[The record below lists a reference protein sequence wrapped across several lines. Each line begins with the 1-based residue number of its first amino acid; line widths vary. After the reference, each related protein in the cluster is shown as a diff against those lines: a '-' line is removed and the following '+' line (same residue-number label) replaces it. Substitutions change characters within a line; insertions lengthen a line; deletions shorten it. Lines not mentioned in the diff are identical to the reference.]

1 MQPLLVHLS
10 FPKLSKSNLTN
21 LVALGT
27 EGLGQSFFLLELLLG
42 EARTRSG
49 DQKSDLG
56 EKFDSG
62 IGFDFSES
70 VQRLLR
76 WKRSK
81 DFQLTFFN
89 LALK

>member
-1 MQPLLVHLS
+1 MLPLVHLS
-10 FPKLSKSNLTN
+10 LPKLSKFNLTN
-21 LVALGT
+21 HVALGA
-27 EGLGQSFFLLELLLG
+27 EGLGPSFFLHELLLG

>member
-1 MQPLLVHLS
+1 MLPLVHLS
-10 FPKLSKSNLTN
+10 LPKLSKTNLTN
-21 LVALGT
+21 LVALGS